1 MTDQPSHHSQWMAL
15 RQSLRK
21 AVGRAVPLSR
31 DIVTLSWASE
41 SLAEDLVRYVDAFY
55 EDENACPGQPD
66 WNKSYG
72 PSQWK
77 DKTTTKPRRGVKTR
91 VRCWQFNLI
100 R

>member
-1 MTDQPSHHSQWMAL
+1 MAM

-77 DKTTTKPRRGVKTR
+77 DKTTSKPRRGIKTR

>member
-1 MTDQPSHHSQWMAL
+1 MAL
-15 RQSLRK
+15 RESLRK

-31 DIVTLSWASE
+31 DVVTVNWASE

-55 EDENACPGQPD
+55 EDADARPDQPD

-72 PSQWK
+72 TSLWK
-77 DKTTTKPRRGVKTR
+77 DKTTKSVLGVNTR
-91 VRCWQFNLI
+91 VKCWQFNLT